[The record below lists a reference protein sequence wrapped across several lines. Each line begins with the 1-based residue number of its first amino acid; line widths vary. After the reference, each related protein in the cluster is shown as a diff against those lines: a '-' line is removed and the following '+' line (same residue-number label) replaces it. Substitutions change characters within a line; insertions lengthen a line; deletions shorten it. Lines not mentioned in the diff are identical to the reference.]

1 MKAID
6 HAGFS
11 LNKIIFVIRHKKLV
25 RDTVDRSRLTPP
37 VTNLEGVTSIRH
49 FRGHINRVISLAS
62 LGRAWGLE
70 MAIGVADEP
79 TIAFSTA

>member
-49 FRGHINRVISLAS
+49 FRGHINRVISL
-62 LGRAWGLE
+62 GRAWGLE